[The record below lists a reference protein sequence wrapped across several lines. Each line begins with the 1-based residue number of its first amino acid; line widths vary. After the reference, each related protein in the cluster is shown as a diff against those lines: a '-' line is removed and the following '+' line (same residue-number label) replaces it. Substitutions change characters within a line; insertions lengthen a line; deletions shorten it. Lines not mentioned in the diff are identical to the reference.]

1 MTRSGLAGP
10 RDATQTPDLDRLRIG
25 LVAPPFERVPPT
37 GYGGTERVVHALAVE
52 LAARGHEVTLFGTGD
67 SDIPG
72 SLRPTAPEPVRGT
85 GVVGVTALP
94 WLVLTQLAVIRDHAG
109 LDLVHN
115 HVDFAGLL
123 LGDALDVPVVATFH
137 GRLDLPGVR
146 ELLAASRCHHVAI
159 SVSQAATHPG
169 PWWAGVVHNG
179 LDLRGS
185 PSLPAGERTEDL
197 CFVGRMVPEKGIVE
211 AIEIA
216 RLSGR
221 RLCIAAKVGAQP
233 AEVEYFERVVEPA
246 MRRADVE
253 HLGELSSTERDQ
265 LLARSHATLM
275 PGPWPEPFGLVAI
288 ESLACGT
295 PVLARPVGALPEI
308 VRDGVDGWFGED
320 VPALAARVEDAASLD
335 RVAIRSSVLER
346 FSASRMADGYLGVYR
361 QALMGARRRDGG
373 HRGYDQGRCI
383 GRSA

>member
-1 MTRSGLAGP
+1 
-10 RDATQTPDLDRLRIG
+10 
-25 LVAPPFERVPPT
+25 
-37 GYGGTERVVHALAVE
+37 
-52 LAARGHEVTLFGTGD
+52 
-67 SDIPG
+67 
-72 SLRPTAPEPVRGT
+72 
-85 GVVGVTALP
+85 
-94 WLVLTQLAVIRDHAG
+94 
-109 LDLVHN
+109 
-115 HVDFAGLL
+115 
-123 LGDALDVPVVATFH
+123 
-137 GRLDLPGVR
+137 
-146 ELLAASRCHHVAI
+146 
-159 SVSQAATHPG
+159 
-169 PWWAGVVHNG
+169 
-179 LDLRGS
+179 
-185 PSLPAGERTEDL
+185 
-197 CFVGRMVPEKGIVE
+197 VE